1 MLLTLKNTATATVV
15 TLSLLAASVA
25 PAQAMGKNE
34 RNFLKGVAA
43 AAIVGILLSSNR
55 GSAAEAPVTRHDTP
69 RAAAPRYVEPREVE
83 PYNHPRRQP
92 NREASRYEEPRY
104 QAPRQQAPRSEAMP
118 RQEQGRVIG
127 STSGQT
133 GYGSGQTGHGSGLSS
148 TATAQ
153 AFNTYSYADRRL
165 IQQQLA
171 RFGYYGGGI
180 DGAFGPRTHQAI
192 YEFAR
197 DGRQANVLETQAGA
211 YAVLDALLS

>member
-1 MLLTLKNTATATVV
+1 MPLTLKNTATATLV
-15 TLSLLAASVA
+15 TLSLLAGSVA

-43 AAIVGILLSSNR
+43 AAIVGIILSSNR
-55 GSAAEAPVTRHDTP
+55 GAAAQAPVARHDTP
-69 RAAAPRYVEPREVE
+69 RAAEPRYAEPRRVE
-83 PYNHPRRQP
+83 PYNHPRHQP
-92 NREASRYEEPRY
+92 GREVSRYEEPRY
-104 QAPRQQAPRSEAMP
+104 QAPHREAPRYDAMP

-133 GYGSGQTGHGSGLSS
+133 GYGSGLSS

-153 AFNTYSYADRRL
+153 AFNTYSYADRRM

>member
-1 MLLTLKNTATATVV
+1 MLLTLKNTATAALVTV
-15 TLSLLAASVA
+15 SLLAGSVA

-43 AAIVGILLSSNR
+43 AAIVGIILSSNR
-55 GSAAEAPVTRHDTP
+55 GNAAQEPATQPRHAQPRVQEPRHQTRHDQP
-69 RAAAPRYVEPREVE
+69 RYDQPRYEAPRYSNPRA
-83 PYNHPRRQP
+83 
-92 NREASRYEEPRY
+92 EAE
-104 QAPRQQAPRSEAMP
+104 PRQQ
-118 RQEQGRVIG
+118 QGRVIG

-133 GYGSGQTGHGSGLSS
+133 HYGSGLSS

-153 AFNTYSYADRRL
+153 AFNTYSYADRRI
-165 IQQQLA
+165 IQQRLA

-197 DGRQANVLETQAGA
+197 DGQKANVLETQAGA